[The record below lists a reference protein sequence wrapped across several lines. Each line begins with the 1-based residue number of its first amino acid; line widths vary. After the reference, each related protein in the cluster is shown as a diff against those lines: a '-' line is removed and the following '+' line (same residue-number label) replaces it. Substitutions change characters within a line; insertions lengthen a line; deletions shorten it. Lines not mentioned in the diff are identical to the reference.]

1 MFSGVFWSLT
11 CFGHIS
17 VLWWEGTRLCLVP
30 PHAQFFFQK
39 KPEQVNGEEAGDA
52 AWSSSESRWLGEE
65 RGCTLPSLPSL
76 QLGALRNVTAA
87 WHRPGEKEGTCQDAR
102 CWNTQRKQRTDSW
115 HFPENLAGGYWA
127 LSRNVLSS
135 KARRCVQA
143 ELVCTFLSRNCHWIS
158 YLRVS
163 KIKVVLQTPAVRWQ
177 QRKEVVLRSRRKRT
191 CFLLLKPA
199 IGRLITA
206 Y

>member
-1 MFSGVFWSLT
+1 MFSDVFLITYMLWTYLSPVMGGDPASLGSST
-11 CFGHIS
+11 CPVF
-17 VLWWEGTRLCLVP
+17 LPKETRACNQGGSWDV
-30 PHAQFFFQK
+30 
-39 KPEQVNGEEAGDA
+39 

-65 RGCTLPSLPSL
+65 RGCALPSLR
-76 QLGALRNVTAA
+76 ALWNVTAA

-115 HFPENLAGGYWA
+115 HFPVNLAGGYWA

-135 KARRCVQA
+135 TARRCVKA

-163 KIKVVLQTPAVRWQ
+163 KIKLALQTPAVRWQ